1 MYKPTQTSSW
11 NSSQFMTNRSY
22 EINYYRDKDFKA
34 VSLHSHDFYEL
45 YFFVNGDA
53 SYIIENGHY
62 KMQSGDILLISPQNL
77 HQLDINDSNET
88 YERIVLWLNPKYV
101 KRLSSSK
108 TNLATC
114 FTVCDKRK
122 DFLIR
127 DFLLSQNVNNLL
139 TELYT
144 RNDAKDF
151 GNDIECENI
160 IRQIL
165 LALCKY
171 EQTVENNPVDSMKRQ
186 RTNPTVAT
194 VIEYIDSHLSENLSL
209 DILAEKI
216 YMSKFYLSRLFKEE
230 TSSTIHQYV
239 LKKRLTLSKHFIEKD
254 LPITEV
260 CTKCGFQ
267 DYSHF
272 FRAFKT
278 EFGIT
283 PKQYYSL
290 MSHPVI

>member
-1 MYKPTQTSSW
+1 
-11 NSSQFMTNRSY
+11 MTNRSY

-171 EQTVENNPVDSMKRQ
+171 EQTVENNPVDSMKSQ